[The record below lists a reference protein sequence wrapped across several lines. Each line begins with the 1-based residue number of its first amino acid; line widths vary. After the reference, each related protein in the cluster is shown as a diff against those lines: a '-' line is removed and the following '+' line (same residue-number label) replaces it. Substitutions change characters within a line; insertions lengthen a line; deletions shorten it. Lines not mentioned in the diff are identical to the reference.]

1 MLTDANEAMARATT
15 PRLTSSQCEIQLS
28 SGLKPLF
35 SVAIAFSVSNPE
47 RRLMSGHLVSRESG
61 PVSYVVS
68 HVVGRAR
75 CPYLGV
81 PDRHGE
87 H

>member
-1 MLTDANEAMARATT
+1 M
-15 PRLTSSQCEIQLS
+15 SS
-28 SGLKPLF
+28 
-35 SVAIAFSVSNPE
+35 
-47 RRLMSGHLVSRESG
+47 HLVSRESG

-68 HVVGRAR
+68 HVVGTAWWPDVPMAPR